1 VDESRAS
8 EITWLAR
15 EEKERLFGTEQ
26 GLLSLWVKFQQQPKH
41 ALGSNLA
48 IHT

>member
-15 EEKERLFGTEQ
+15 EEKERLFGTQQ
-26 GLLSLWVKFQQQPKH
+26 GLLSLWVKFQQPKH

-48 IHT
+48 RRT